1 MDIMGNPGEGG
12 GGEESMGGGMGG
24 DQDAFAE
31 QFKQFCMK
39 PENKEKVQEHHRKE
53 VRRAERVGHRIE
65 ACGFRE

>member
-12 GGEESMGGGMGG
+12 GGGGGSMGGGMGG

-39 PENKEKVQEHHRKE
+39 PEN
-53 VRRAERVGHRIE
+53 
-65 ACGFRE
+65 